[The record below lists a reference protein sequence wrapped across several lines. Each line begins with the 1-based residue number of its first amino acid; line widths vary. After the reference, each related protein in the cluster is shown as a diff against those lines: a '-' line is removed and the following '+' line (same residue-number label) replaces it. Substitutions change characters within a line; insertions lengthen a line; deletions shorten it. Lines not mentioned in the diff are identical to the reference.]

1 MRELIYNQAQIP
13 KDKWR
18 YGFRSSASTGCG
30 WIAVSNALVRM
41 GYDVDVEKLIRCFE
55 RQLPL
60 IHGNAGTL
68 VFGPFRLLKKWGF
81 PVTIT
86 ADPRQFDR
94 VCKSADMSILF
105 YFWRSGLR
113 VGRHFVAVEYR
124 EGNFIGYN
132 TYYNSLGPDSYGP
145 SLRDFLKQQGFFGA
159 VLTGISKKPPAST
172 LP

>member
-94 VCKSADMSILF
+94 RIRESGAGI
-105 YFWRSGLR
+105 FWFLWWNRKKKPLRKYKVRRRRKKRISPLANHKQTNQRRKRS
-113 VGRHFVAVEYR
+113 
-124 EGNFIGYN
+124 
-132 TYYNSLGPDSYGP
+132 
-145 SLRDFLKQQGFFGA
+145 
-159 VLTGISKKPPAST
+159 SKKK
-172 LP
+172 